1 MIYTAKKNYGEC
13 KDAAFYLD
21 SYQKHQRFLN
31 GQEVEI
37 TKIHPF
43 MLKFVKK
50 VKKGKGNG

>member
-1 MIYTAKKNYGEC
+1 MIYTAKANYREC